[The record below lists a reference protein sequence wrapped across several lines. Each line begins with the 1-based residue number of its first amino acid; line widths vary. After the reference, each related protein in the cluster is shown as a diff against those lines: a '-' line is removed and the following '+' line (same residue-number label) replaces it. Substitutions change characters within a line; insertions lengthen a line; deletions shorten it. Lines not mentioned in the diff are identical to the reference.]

1 MLVERCQT
9 PVSVK
14 GSSCRICANHST
26 GVRRVVTVSL
36 IERFRAS
43 LPVSDTTPV
52 VSLGEGSTP
61 LLAAPRLARAAGVRE
76 LWLKWEASNPT
87 GSYKDRG
94 MTVAVSKALEAGAEA
109 VLCASTGNTAGSA
122 AAYAARAGL
131 PAVVLVP
138 QGAVAGAK
146 LAQTRMLGATV
157 LEVRGDFDEA
167 LAAAQVLAARETH
180 VLVNSLNPNR
190 REGQKT
196 AVLEIVEELG
206 GPPDAFVLPY
216 GGGGNTSS
224 YAQGLREL
232 RLDVPIVSVEAEKR
246 RETLAT
252 AIRIG
257 VPVHAETVA
266 ASGAHV
272 VAVSDDELVD
282 AWRALAEQEGLF
294 CEPSSAAGLA
304 GVLRGDVEGDRLVV
318 TITGHGLKDPA
329 IADRLAS
336 PPLEVDPD
344 PDAIAAAARSGGG
357 PRSFADHELDE

>member
-1 MLVERCQT
+1 VRAARAPGDERCQT
-9 PVSVK
+9 PFTA
-14 GSSCRICANHST
+14 GGHACRVCPDRSPGASDH
-26 GVRRVVTVSL
+26 VTQPL
-36 IERFRAS
+36 IDRFRDR
-43 LPVSDTTPV
+43 LPVTDATPV

-94 MTVAVSKALEAGAEA
+94 MTLAVSKALEGGAEA

-131 PAVVLVP
+131 PAVVLTP
-138 QGAVAGAK
+138 RGAVAGAK

-157 LEVRGDFDEA
+157 LVVRGDFDQA
-167 LAAAQVLAARETH
+167 LSAAQELAARGTH
-180 VLVNSLNPNR
+180 VLVNSVNPHR

-206 GPPDAFVLPY
+206 GPPDVFVLPY

-224 YAQGLREL
+224 YAQGLHEL
-232 RLDVPIVSVEAEKR
+232 GLATPLVSVEARRR

-257 VPVHAETVA
+257 VPVHAEAVVA
-266 ASGAHV
+266 ARAQV
-272 VAVSDDELVD
+272 LAVDDDEILA
-282 AWRALAEQEGLF
+282 AWHRLAREEGLF

-304 GVLRGDVEGDRLVV
+304 AVLRGDVEGERLVV
-318 TITGHGLKDPA
+318 TVTGHGLKDPEL
-329 IADRLAS
+329 ADRTA
-336 PPLEVDPD
+336 PGPVEVEPD
-344 PDAIAAAARSGGG
+344 ADAIAAATR
-357 PRSFADHELDE
+357 R

>member
-1 MLVERCQT
+1 
-9 PVSVK
+9 
-14 GSSCRICANHST
+14 
-26 GVRRVVTVSL
+26 VTQPL
-36 IERFRAS
+36 IERFRDR
-43 LPVSDTTPV
+43 LPVTEATPV

-61 LLAAPRLARAAGVRE
+61 LLAAPRLARAAGLRE

-94 MTVAVSKALEAGAEA
+94 MTLAVSKAVEEGAEA

-131 PAVVLVP
+131 PAVVLTP
-138 QGAVAGAK
+138 RGAVAGAK

-157 LEVRGDFDEA
+157 LVVRGDFDQALDAAQA
-167 LAAAQVLAARETH
+167 LAARGTH
-180 VLVNSLNPNR
+180 VLVNSVNPHR

-206 GPPDAFVLPY
+206 GPPDVFVLPY

-232 RLDVPIVSVEAEKR
+232 GLTTPLVSVEARRR

-257 VPVHAETVA
+257 VPVHAEA
-266 ASGAHV
+266 V
-272 VAVSDDELVD
+272 VEARAQVLAVDDDEILA
-282 AWRALAEQEGLF
+282 AWHRLAREEGLF

-304 GVLRGDVEGDRLVV
+304 AVLRGDVEGERLVITV
-318 TITGHGLKDPA
+318 TGHGLKDPEL
-329 IADRLAS
+329 ADRTA
-336 PPLEVDPD
+336 PHPVEVEPD
-344 PDAIAAAARSGGG
+344 ADAIAAATR
-357 PRSFADHELDE
+357 R

>member
-1 MLVERCQT
+1 M
-9 PVSVK
+9 
-14 GSSCRICANHST
+14 
-26 GVRRVVTVSL
+26 TVPL
-36 IERFRAS
+36 IERFRDR
-43 LPVSDTTPV
+43 LPVSAATPV

-61 LLAAPRLARAAGVRE
+61 LLLAKRLAESAGIRE

-109 VLCASTGNTAGSA
+109 LLCASTGNTAASA

-131 PAVVLVP
+131 PALVLTP

-157 LEVRGDFDEA
+157 LEVRGDFDAA
-167 LAAAQVLAARETH
+167 LAAAQELADRGSH
-180 VLVNSLNPNR
+180 VLVNSLNPHR

-196 AVLEIVEELG
+196 AVFEIVDELG
-206 GPPDAFVLPY
+206 TSPDALVLPY
-216 GGGGNTSS
+216 GGGGNTSA
-224 YAQGLREL
+224 YAQALGELGLET
-232 RLDVPIVSVEAEKR
+232 PIVSVEAERR

-257 VPVHAETVA
+257 DPAHAGSVQ
-266 ASGAHV
+266 ASGARV
-272 VAVSDDELVD
+272 LQVDDDELVA
-282 AWRALAEQEGLF
+282 AWQRLAADEGLF

-304 GVLRGDVEGDRLVV
+304 AVLRGDVEGDRLVV

-329 IADRLAS
+329 VADRLA
-336 PPLEVDPD
+336 PVPLQVDPD
-344 PDAIAAAARSGGG
+344 PDAIAAAAR
-357 PRSFADHELDE
+357 P

>member
-1 MLVERCQT
+1 
-9 PVSVK
+9 
-14 GSSCRICANHST
+14 
-26 GVRRVVTVSL
+26 VTLPL
-36 IERFRAS
+36 IERFRDR
-43 LPVSDTTPV
+43 LPVTEATPV

-61 LLAAPRLARAAGVRE
+61 LLGAPRLARAAGVRE

-94 MTVAVSKALEAGAEA
+94 MTLAVSKALEEGAEA

-131 PAVVLVP
+131 PAVVLTP

-157 LEVRGDFDEA
+157 LEVRGDFDQA
-167 LAAAQVLAARETH
+167 LAAAQELAARGTH

-206 GPPDAFVLPY
+206 EAPDAFVLPY

-224 YAQGLREL
+224 YAQALREL
-232 RLDVPIVSVEAEKR
+232 GLSTPIVSAEAERR

-257 VPVHAETVA
+257 DPVHAPAVASSGARVVALGDDEIVA
-266 ASGAHV
+266 A
-272 VAVSDDELVD
+272 
-282 AWRALAEQEGLF
+282 WRMLAAEEGLF

-304 GVLRGDVEGDRLVV
+304 AVLRGDVEGERLVV

-329 IADRLAS
+329 IADRMA
-336 PPLEVDPD
+336 PPPVEVEPD
-344 PDAIAAAARSGGG
+344 PDAIAAAAR
-357 PRSFADHELDE
+357 P